1 LLLKKSFDVIVVDD
15 LSTGKV
21 TNLNPNVKFLN
32 IDISNKEALFK
43 EFDNLPISHVFHF
56 AAQSS
61 VTVSVKNILMDLH
74 SNIIGTINILDL
86 CEKSN
91 CNLTFSSTGGAIY
104 GDAVPR
110 PTKETDKTS
119 PVAPYGVSK
128 LSAEFYIRSYNER
141 FNRNHSICRLANV
154 YGPRQRPDGE
164 AGVVSIIADKMR
176 RNHPIKLYGHG
187 EATRDY
193 IFVEDLVEGFFAAQN
208 LGGIFNLGTG
218 IETTNLRIFEII
230 AQVLGND
237 TKPLLEPLREG
248 EIQHSCLDSSE
259 ISKLMN
265 WRPVNSLMEGIRKT
279 LNT

>member
-1 LLLKKSFDVIVVDD
+1 VIVVDD
-15 LSTGKV
+15 LSTGSFA
-21 TNLNPNVKFLN
+21 NLNPDVKFLN
-32 IDISNKEALFK
+32 VDISDREVLFK
-43 EFDNLPISHVFHF
+43 EFKDLAISHIFHF

-61 VTVSVKNILMDLH
+61 VTVSVKNILKDLH

-110 PTKETDKTS
+110 PTKEADKTS

-141 FNRNHSICRLANV
+141 FDRKHSICRLANV

-164 AGVVSIIADKMR
+164 AGVVSIIADKIR
-176 RNHPIKLYGHG
+176 RGQPINLYGYG
-187 EATRDY
+187 KATRDY

-218 IETTNLRIFEII
+218 IETTNLGIFEMISHI
-230 AQVLGND
+230 LGN
-237 TKPLLEPLREG
+237 TSEPVLEPLREG

-259 ISKLMN
+259 ISKLTK
-265 WRPVNSLMEGIRKT
+265 WKPKNSLIEGIGKT
-279 LNT
+279 LITKNL

>member
-1 LLLKKSFDVIVVDD
+1 MIVVDD
-15 LSTGKV
+15 LSTGSFA
-21 TNLNPNVKFLN
+21 NLNPDVKFLN
-32 IDISNKEALFK
+32 VDISDREVLFK
-43 EFDNLPISHVFHF
+43 EFKDLAISHIFHF

-61 VTVSVKNILMDLH
+61 VTVSVKNILKDLH

-110 PTKETDKTS
+110 PTKEADKTS

-141 FNRNHSICRLANV
+141 FDRKHSICRLANV

-164 AGVVSIIADKMR
+164 AGVVSIIADKIR
-176 RNHPIKLYGHG
+176 RGQPINLYGYG
-187 EATRDY
+187 KATRDY

-218 IETTNLRIFEII
+218 IETTNLGIFEMISHI
-230 AQVLGND
+230 LGN
-237 TKPLLEPLREG
+237 TSEPVLEPLREG

-259 ISKLMN
+259 ISKLTK
-265 WRPVNSLMEGIRKT
+265 WKPKNSLIEGIGKT
-279 LNT
+279 LITKNL

>member
-1 LLLKKSFDVIVVDD
+1 VIVVDD
-15 LSTGKV
+15 LSTGSFA
-21 TNLNPNVKFLN
+21 NLNPDVKFLN
-32 IDISNKEALFK
+32 VDISDREVLFK
-43 EFDNLPISHVFHF
+43 EFKDLAISHIFHF

-61 VTVSVKNILMDLH
+61 VTVSVKNILKDLH

-110 PTKETDKTS
+110 PTKEADKTS

-141 FNRNHSICRLANV
+141 FDRKHSICRLANV

-164 AGVVSIIADKMR
+164 AGVVSIIADKIR
-176 RNHPIKLYGHG
+176 RGQPINLYGYG
-187 EATRDY
+187 KATRDY

-218 IETTNLRIFEII
+218 IETTNLGIFEMISHI
-230 AQVLGND
+230 LGN
-237 TKPLLEPLREG
+237 TSEPVLEPLREG

-259 ISKLMN
+259 ISKLTK
-265 WRPVNSLMEGIRKT
+265 WKPKNSLIEGIRKT
-279 LNT
+279 LITKNL

>member
-1 LLLKKSFDVIVVDD
+1 VIVVDD
-15 LSTGKV
+15 LSTGSFA
-21 TNLNPNVKFLN
+21 NLNPDVKFLN
-32 IDISNKEALFK
+32 VDISDREVLFK
-43 EFDNLPISHVFHF
+43 EFKDLAISHIFHF

-61 VTVSVKNILMDLH
+61 VTVSVKNILKDLH

-110 PTKETDKTS
+110 PTKEADKTS

-141 FNRNHSICRLANV
+141 FDRKHSICRLANV

-164 AGVVSIIADKMR
+164 AGVVSIIADKIR
-176 RNHPIKLYGHG
+176 RGQPINLYGYG
-187 EATRDY
+187 KATRDY

-218 IETTNLRIFEII
+218 IETTNLGIFEMISHI
-230 AQVLGND
+230 LGN
-237 TKPLLEPLREG
+237 TSEPVLEPLREG

-259 ISKLMN
+259 ISKLTKWKPKN
-265 WRPVNSLMEGIRKT
+265 ILIEGIGKT
-279 LNT
+279 LITKNL

>member
-1 LLLKKSFDVIVVDD
+1 VIVVDD
-15 LSTGKV
+15 LSTGSFA
-21 TNLNPNVKFLN
+21 NLNPDVKFLN
-32 IDISNKEALFK
+32 VDISDREVLFK
-43 EFDNLPISHVFHF
+43 EFKDLAISHIFHF

-61 VTVSVKNILMDLH
+61 VTVSVKNILKDLH

-110 PTKETDKTS
+110 PTKEADKTS

-128 LSAEFYIRSYNER
+128 LSAEFYIRSYNQR
-141 FNRNHSICRLANV
+141 FDRKHSICRLANV

-164 AGVVSIIADKMR
+164 AGVVSIIADKIR
-176 RNHPIKLYGHG
+176 RGQPINLYGYG
-187 EATRDY
+187 KATRDY

-218 IETTNLRIFEII
+218 IETTNLEIFEMISHI
-230 AQVLGND
+230 LGN
-237 TKPLLEPLREG
+237 TSEPVLEPLREG

-259 ISKLMN
+259 ISKLTK
-265 WRPVNSLMEGIRKT
+265 WKPKNSLIEGIGKT
-279 LNT
+279 LITKNL

>member
-1 LLLKKSFDVIVVDD
+1 MIVVDD
-15 LSTGKV
+15 LSTGSFA
-21 TNLNPNVKFLN
+21 NLNPDVKFLN
-32 IDISNKEALFK
+32 VDISDREVLFK
-43 EFDNLPISHVFHF
+43 EFKDLAISHIFHF

-61 VTVSVKNILMDLH
+61 VTVSVKNILKDLH

-110 PTKETDKTS
+110 PTKEADKTS

-141 FNRNHSICRLANV
+141 FDRKHSICRLANV

-164 AGVVSIIADKMR
+164 AGVVSIIADKIR
-176 RNHPIKLYGHG
+176 RGQPINLYGYG
-187 EATRDY
+187 KATRDY

-218 IETTNLRIFEII
+218 IETTNLGIFEMISHI
-230 AQVLGND
+230 LGN
-237 TKPLLEPLREG
+237 TSEPVLEPLREG

-259 ISKLMN
+259 ISKLTKWKPKN
-265 WRPVNSLMEGIRKT
+265 ILIEGIGKT
-279 LNT
+279 LITKNL

>member
-1 LLLKKSFDVIVVDD
+1 MIVVDD
-15 LSTGKV
+15 LSTGSFA
-21 TNLNPNVKFLN
+21 NLNPDVKFLN
-32 IDISNKEALFK
+32 VDISDREVLFK
-43 EFDNLPISHVFHF
+43 EFKDLAISHIFHF

-61 VTVSVKNILMDLH
+61 VTVSVKNILKDLH

-110 PTKETDKTS
+110 PTKEADKTS

-141 FNRNHSICRLANV
+141 FDRKHSICRLANV

-164 AGVVSIIADKMR
+164 AGVVSIIADKIR
-176 RNHPIKLYGHG
+176 RGQPINLYGYG
-187 EATRDY
+187 KATRDY

-218 IETTNLRIFEII
+218 IETTNLGIFEMISHI
-230 AQVLGND
+230 LGN
-237 TKPLLEPLREG
+237 TSEPVLEPLREG

-259 ISKLMN
+259 ISKLTK
-265 WRPVNSLMEGIRKT
+265 WKPKNSLIEGIRKT
-279 LNT
+279 LITKNL